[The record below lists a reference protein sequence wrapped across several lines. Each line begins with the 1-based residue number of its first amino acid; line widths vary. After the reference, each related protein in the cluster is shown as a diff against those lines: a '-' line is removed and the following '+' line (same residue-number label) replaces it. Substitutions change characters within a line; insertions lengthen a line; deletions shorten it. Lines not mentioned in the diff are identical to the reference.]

1 MDIGLLWFDN
11 DPKVSIEEK
20 IRRAAG
26 HYRKKYG
33 QPANLVFANSAT
45 LAEESSLSPPFEV
58 ELDDSA
64 LKVVA
69 AGHVLPHHFWIGV
82 AAATKDRSHP
92 TGTAS

>member
-11 DPKVSIEEK
+11 DPKSELEEK

-33 QPANLVFANSAT
+33 EPANMVMANTAT
-45 LAEESSLSPPFEV
+45 LAEQSSLSPPFEI
-58 ELDDSA
+58 ELDDMA

-69 AGHVLPHHFWIGV
+69 AGNVLPHHFWVGI
-82 AAATKDRSHP
+82 
-92 TGTAS
+92 ASREESRAS